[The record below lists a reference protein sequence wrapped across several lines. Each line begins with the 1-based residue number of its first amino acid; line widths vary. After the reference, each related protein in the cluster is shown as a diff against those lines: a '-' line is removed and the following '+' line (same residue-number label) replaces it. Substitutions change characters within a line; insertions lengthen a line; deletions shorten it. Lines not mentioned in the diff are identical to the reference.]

1 MEIRLQKF
9 LADQGVASRRKAEQF
24 ILDGRVEVNGKVVTE
39 LGSKVSPGKDIVE
52 FDGKLIKQEKT
63 FVTFMLNKP
72 AGYVCTTRNFE
83 NEKNVLKLI
92 KSSVRVYPVGRL
104 DKDTTG
110 LLLLTNDGDLAQRL
124 THPKYE
130 KEKEYEV
137 EVNLDLTPEFLKALA
152 AGVHLD
158 QVRTLPAKVRKLGDK
173 RFTIILKEG
182 KNRQIREMCS
192 ELGFRVV
199 ELIRKRVNKLEL
211 GRLPLGQSK
220 VLTAQDLKK
229 L

>member
-1 MEIRLQKF
+1 MQIRLQKF

-24 ILDGRVEVNGKVVTE
+24 ILDGRVAVNGRVVTE
-39 LGSKVSPGKDIVE
+39 LGTKVAPGKDEVK

-72 AGYVCTTRNFE
+72 EGYVCTTRNFE
-83 NEKNVLKLI
+83 NEKNVLRLI
-92 KSSVRVYPVGRL
+92 TSSVRVYPVGRL
-104 DKDTTG
+104 DKETTG

-137 EVNLDLTPEFLKALA
+137 EVNESVTPEFLRALKD
-152 AGVHLD
+152 GVHLEHG
-158 QVRTLPAKVRKLGDK
+158 RTLPAKARKLGDK
-173 RFTIILKEG
+173 KFTITLKEG
-182 KNRQIREMCS
+182 KNRQIREMCGA
-192 ELGFRVV
+192 LGFRVV
-199 ELIRKRVNKLEL
+199 KLSRVRINKLLL

>member
-39 LGSKVSPGKDIVE
+39 LGSKVAPGKDIVK

-130 KEKEYEV
+130 KEKEYDV
-137 EVNLDLTPEFLKALA
+137 EVNLDVTPEFLKTLSE
-152 AGVHLD
+152 GVHLD
-158 QVRTLPAKVRKLGDK
+158 QGRTLPAKVRKLGDK

-199 ELIRKRVNKLEL
+199 ELSRKRVNKLEL